1 MTSTIDFRTWIQSI
15 PECAT
20 IKETMIK
27 DLGRWPCCGEIDSK
41 YKKMF
46 IELLRG
52 SVELQQKLRVL
63 GVTNVSISDNTL
75 MDSFTF

>member
-15 PECAT
+15 PECLP
-20 IKETMIK
+20 IKEAMIK
-27 DLGRWPCCGEIDSK
+27 DLGQWPCCGEIAEK

-46 IELLRG
+46 MTLLRG
-52 SVELQQKLRVL
+52 NIELQQKLRAL
-63 GVTNVSISDNTL
+63 GVTNVSITDNTL